1 MSAGQVSDSRM
12 FESVSLPKARA
23 GTHSFVNQGGAHGQ
37 MYAGELADG
46 ILFGQVVYSRNLML
60 FLSFSF
66 SFHTFQIT

>member
-1 MSAGQVSDSRM
+1 M
-12 FESVSLPKARA
+12 FDSVSLPRTPKARA

-46 ILFGQVVYSRNLML
+46 ILFGEVAYSRNLML

-66 SFHTFQIT
+66 SFSYISDNLR